1 MLSHSR
7 MEANSNHEVPMSQ
20 KIYYGFGN
28 LGSGLIMGIFGAAT
42 VKYYSDV
49 VGLDAAAI
57 SIVFLVYAIWNAVN
71 DPIFGYLSDRIQWK
85 GKNGHRI
92 PWLRLANPFLA
103 LFFALTWFSPL
114 NAGWVSAAYLFVML
128 LLYDTCYTIVGL
140 NMGALLADMHE
151 STIERSKIQLVG
163 AVFGALAAI
172 GAILIPSFLLTSD
185 INLPLFQSVMV
196 VLAVVS
202 LFFMEICAYRV
213 QIRFMQEPENPMG
226 LIDSVKEAVKNR
238 SFMALVLSNFTMIF
252 LSGVATGA
260 LFYFIEYVLQVEGF
274 GLILPIIF
282 ILFGIGIG
290 AFLLMRWM
298 QTIGGRSAM
307 LRGMSIAGIGLILLT
322 FLPSPFIYI
331 ALAFVG
337 FGLIMPLLLFNVLVG
352 DLADEDELKTGNR
365 REGMFFGF
373 NALITK
379 PAQSLAASFIV
390 YMLAWFEYVKPV
402 KDGEIYI
409 SQPQSELTIWGMRLM
424 YGLIPGLFVL
434 FGVWIFSF
442 YLLTGDRLAKVK
454 QQLSEK
460 INKSH

>member
-1 MLSHSR
+1 
-7 MEANSNHEVPMSQ
+7 MEAPSNQEVSMRQ
-20 KIYYGFGN
+20 KVYYGFGN
-28 LGSGLIMGIFGAAT
+28 LGSGLLMGIFGAAT
-42 VKYYSDV
+42 IKYYSDV

-57 SIVFLVYAIWNAVN
+57 SVVFLVYAVWNAIN
-71 DPIFGYLSDRIQWK
+71 DPIFGYLSDRVQWK
-85 GKNGHRI
+85 GSNGHRI

-114 NAGWVSAAYLFVML
+114 DRGWVSAAYLFIML

-151 STIERSKIQLVG
+151 STIERSRIQLVG
-163 AVFGALAAI
+163 AIFGAIAAI

-185 INLPLFQSVMV
+185 INLPLFQGVMV
-196 VLAVVS
+196 VLAVIS
-202 LFFMEICAYRV
+202 LIFLEICAYKV
-213 QIRFMQEPENPMG
+213 QIRFIEEPNNPMG
-226 LIDSVKEAVKNR
+226 LIDSIKEAVKNR

-274 GLILPIIF
+274 GLVVPIIF
-282 ILFGIGIG
+282 ILLGIAIG
-290 AFLLMRWM
+290 AVLLMQWM
-298 QTIGGRSAM
+298 KTIGGRSAM
-307 LRGMSIAGIGLILLT
+307 LRGMTVAGIGLISLT
-322 FLPSPFIYI
+322 FLPSPFIYVS
-331 ALAFVG
+331 LAFVG

-379 PAQSLAASFIV
+379 PAQSLAASLIV
-390 YMLAWFEYVKPV
+390 YMLTWFQYVKPV
-402 KDGEIYI
+402 KAGDLYI
-409 SQPQSELTIWGMRLM
+409 SQPQSEFTIWGMRLM

-442 YLLTGDRLAKVK
+442 YLLSGDRLMEVK
-454 QQLSEK
+454 RQLAEK
-460 INKSH
+460 NMR